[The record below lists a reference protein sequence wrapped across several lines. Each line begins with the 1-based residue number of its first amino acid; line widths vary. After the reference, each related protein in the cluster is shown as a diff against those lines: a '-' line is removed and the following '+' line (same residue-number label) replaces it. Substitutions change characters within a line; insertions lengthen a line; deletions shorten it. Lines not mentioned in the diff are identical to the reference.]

1 MKTAKY
7 QSLTRLALIFAILVI
22 VNFIS
27 VRLFFRVD
35 LTKNNVYTLSD
46 ASKTLVRS
54 LDDRLNIKAYFTED
68 LPSPYNNNRRTVL
81 DMLNEYRAYG
91 GGNFHFEFISPEG
104 EKGEKEAQEEG
115 IPPVQVQVVNNDKL
129 EVKRAYLGLV
139 LMFEDKKEVLPVIQN
154 LSSLEYEL
162 SSAIKRLTVKN
173 KPKIGYTTG
182 HQELDIT
189 SLKAAYQSL
198 SKQYEFLPV
207 DLTKNKPV
215 PSDITT
221 LLIIAPQQQ
230 FNDSSKYQIDQFIMH
245 GGKAAFLLNTMNVN
259 LQSQYRFA
267 QPMQTGLEDL
277 LQNYGVR
284 VNSDMVR
291 DAQCANVTVMQQQG
305 PFQFQ
310 SQVPFPYLPNVSS
323 FNKSNIMV
331 KDLENVVLY
340 FAGSVDTALAQS
352 KGLNAEVLMRSSKRS
367 GRQTGFMMVNPMQ
380 EYTEKDFAE
389 SGIPLAAVVS
399 GSFQSY
405 FVGKPM
411 APVLSKS
418 PETQIIVVGDGDFM
432 KDDFAGSKGNMVFFQ
447 NIVDYLS
454 DESGLITIRS
464 KDVTEPPLEQISDG
478 MKKFLKY
485 GDLVAPPL
493 LVILY
498 GLLRWRRRVAFKKSI
513 EAQIG

>member
-7 QSLTRLALIFAILVI
+7 QSLARLALIFAILVI

-27 VRLFFRVD
+27 VRLFFRLD

-46 ASKTLVRS
+46 ASKNLVRS

-162 SSAIKRLTVKN
+162 SSAIKRLTIKN

-189 SLKAAYQSL
+189 SLKTAYQSL
-198 SKQYEFLPV
+198 SKQYELLPV
-207 DLTKNKPV
+207 DLTKNEPV
-215 PSDITT
+215 PSNISS
-221 LLIIAPQQQ
+221 LLVIAPQSQ
-230 FNDSSKYQIDQFIMH
+230 FNDSAKYQIDQFIMH

-259 LQSQYRFA
+259 LQSQYRYA
-267 QPMQTGLEDL
+267 QPQKTGLEDL
-277 LQNYGVR
+277 LENYGVR

-323 FNKSNIMV
+323 FNKNNIMV

-340 FAGSVDTALAQS
+340 FAGSVDTALAQA
-352 KGLNAEVLMRSSKRS
+352 KGLHAEVLMRSSKRS

-380 EYTEKDFAE
+380 EYTEKDFTE

-399 GSFQSY
+399 GSFQS
-405 FVGKPM
+405 FFTGKPM

-513 EAQIG
+513 ESQIA

>member
-27 VRLFFRVD
+27 VRLFFRLD

-46 ASKTLVRS
+46 ASKKLVGS
-54 LDDRLNIKAYFTED
+54 LDDRLTVKAYFTED
-68 LPSPYNNNRRTVL
+68 LPAPYNNNRRSVL
-81 DMLNEYRAYG
+81 DMLNEYRAYA
-91 GGNFHFEFISPEG
+91 GGNLHFEFFSPEG

-129 EVKRAYLGLV
+129 EVKKAYLGLA
-139 LMFEDKKEVLPVIQN
+139 LMFEDKKEVLPVVQN
-154 LSSLEYEL
+154 LGSLEYDL
-162 SSAIKRLTVKN
+162 SSAIKRLTIKS
-173 KPKIGYTTG
+173 KTKIGYTTG
-182 HQELDIT
+182 HQELDFS
-189 SLKAAYQSL
+189 SLKAVNQSL
-198 SKQYEFLPV
+198 GKQYDIVPI
-207 DLTKNKPV
+207 DLSKNEAV
-215 PSDITT
+215 PSDITS
-221 LLIIAPQQQ
+221 LLVIAPQQQ
-230 FNDSSKYQIDQFIMH
+230 FNDSSKYQIDQFLMH
-245 GGKAAFLLNTMNVN
+245 GGKVAFLLNTMNVN
-259 LQSQYRFA
+259 LNSQYRFA

-277 LQNYGVR
+277 LQSYGVR
-284 VNSDMVR
+284 INSDMVR

-310 SQVPFPYLPNVSS
+310 SQVPFPYLPNVSNFS
-323 FNKSNIMV
+323 KSNIMV
-331 KDLENVVLY
+331 KDLENVIFY
-340 FAGSVDTALAQS
+340 FAGSIDTTMAQS
-352 KGLNAEVLMRSSKRS
+352 KGLHAEVLMRSSKRS

-380 EYTEKDFAE
+380 EYTQADFTE

-399 GSFQSY
+399 GSFQSH
-405 FVGKPM
+405 FVGKPL
-411 APVLSKS
+411 APVLAKS
-418 PETQIIVVGDGDFM
+418 PETQILVVGDGDFM

-485 GDLVAPPL
+485 GNLVAPPVL
-493 LVILY
+493 IVLY
-498 GLLRWRRRVAFKKSI
+498 GLFRWRRRVAFKKSM
-513 EAQIG
+513 EAQLA